1 MKIAIALVCV
11 AGVAIGFALP
21 TKKHAPAPAVAAAA
35 PGTPAPPVETVLDR
49 ASNGHFLAVAN
60 VNDEPIRFVVD
71 TGADIVALTEEDA
84 RRAHVRFDPSQYEV
98 VGRGAAGLVRGQ
110 EIRIAEIELDGK
122 RASDVQAVILA
133 DGEMS
138 LLGQTFLRKL
148 KEVRITGDQMRIS

>member
-1 MKIAIALVCV
+1 MKIALALVCV

-21 TKKHAPAPAVAAAA
+21 AKKHAAAPAVAAAA
-35 PGTPAPPVETVLDR
+35 PGVVAPPIETVIDR

-60 VNDEPIRFVVD
+60 VNDEPVRFIVD
-71 TGADIVALTEEDA
+71 TGADIVALTEADA
-84 RRAHVRFDPSQYEV
+84 RRAHVQFDPDDYEI
-98 VGRGAAGLVRGQ
+98 VGKGAAGLVRGQ
-110 EIRIAEIELDGK
+110 EVHIAELELDGK
-122 RASDVQAVILA
+122 RASDVHAVVLA